1 MSKNKR
7 NTPTQPPIYVMPPPQ
22 QPQNDTSIFNGLGG
36 FALSALVGLLLGQFG
51 IGLPK
56 LPKL

>member
-22 QPQNDTSIFNGLGG
+22 QPQNDSIFDGIGTIILSTLAGL
-36 FALSALVGLLLGQFG
+36 VLGQFG

-56 LPKL
+56 LPKI